1 MTKIKIG
8 NDLCSIVRIAEAYE
22 RFGQRFLERI
32 LTPAEL
38 SYVASHPD
46 LLAKR
51 LAGRFAVKEAASKVL
66 GTGWKGVGWK
76 EIEVVKL
83 SSGAPTL
90 KLHGRADLLAKQLGL
105 SRWEVTMS
113 HDGDYASAFVLAH
126 D

>member
-8 NDLCSIVRIAEAYE
+8 NDLCSIVRIAGAYE
-22 RFGQRFLERI
+22 RFGQRFLEKI

-38 SYVASHPD
+38 SYVESHPA

-83 SSGAPTL
+83 SSGAPIL
-90 KLHGRADLLAKQLGL
+90 RLHGRADQLAKQLGL
-105 SRWEVTMS
+105 SIWEVTLS